1 MISGYINSVP
11 FSVYDCGEIMILDDH
26 YIKWLPSYIHTGTFT
41 IEGSTY
47 NFSDY
52 SSGMFTWSTATIT
65 SFAFRSNTNI
75 SSIETDALYISWGAF
90 ASCGWLQNANLLY
103 CSEIGSHAFRGCTYL
118 SNVNA
123 SNCSYVSYY
132 AFAECNNLREVSLTK
147 CTYLGDNAFAEC
159 SNLSEISLPNVEHI
173 DSYVFTWCRLN
184 ELSLPKCEFIGD
196 RAFYSN
202 STFSTITLGG
212 SSVCVLE
219 NSRAFENTGIT
230 SSTGSIYV
238 PRYLYSSYVVAS
250 EWSYFYNRIYPIGS
264 ISNTY
269 IRWTPS
275 TLTGT
280 FSIDYQTYNFS
291 DYSGYFDG
299 FDFITSHAFES
310 TGVQHIETNTPSV
323 DAYAFNSC
331 SSLTSVDMSV
341 CSYISTNAFIHCNLY
356 KLSIPMCEYVGNYA
370 FWDNKHLCQYDDG
383 YLNLPVCSYVG
394 IGGFGFCSSLKS
406 VNLPECKFIDN
417 TAFTRC
423 DNLESISLP
432 ECVHIGRAA
441 FGNCSHLSE
450 INLPKCTDISSRAFR
465 GETYRTPLY
474 SITLSSYTMCSLQNS
489 DAFSLTNIT
498 TSTGYIIVA
507 GSRWMDYK
515 YASEW
520 SYFSDR
526 IFSINGQS
534 NYMSWTPASLSGTI
548 KYLSATYNLSDYS
561 SGYFSMF
568 DRSISAASPDSW
580 RDSHEWGSLFYGN
593 SKIETLEMS
602 VEYLRGPLFANC
614 TSLSYVKLIGCS
626 VLYESVFKGCTN
638 LQEIDLPS
646 CKSIGTEAFC
656 GCSSLS
662 IVSIPVCSY
671 IGAAAFENCSGIVEL
686 TIPECENISGAFNG
700 CYNLERVSLPVC
712 SRIGWRAFKGCNK
725 LSDVYAPNCSCIY
738 YETFGRCYSLSNITL
753 HNCRTIETGAFE
765 EAGLQTIT
773 IDSNVLCSIVRND
786 DYFIDYSSPFTGC
799 PLSGIFVPSDMV
811 NAYKIASYWSSY
823 SSIIYPIP
831 V

>member
-11 FSVYDCGEIMILDDH
+11 FSVYSCGEIMILDDH

-65 SFAFRSNTNI
+65 SYAFASNI
-75 SSIETDALYISWGAF
+75 GFYSIETDALYISWGAF
-90 ASCGWLQNANLLY
+90 KSCGWLQNANLLY
-103 CSEIGSHAFRGCTYL
+103 CSEIGSHAFRSCTYL

-132 AFAECNNLREVSLTK
+132 AFAECTSLREVSLTK
-147 CTYLGDNAFAEC
+147 CTYLGSNAFAYC
-159 SNLSEISLPNVEHI
+159 SNLSEISLPNVKHI
-173 DSYVFTWCRLN
+173 DFYVFSGCGLN
-184 ELSLPKCEFIGD
+184 ELSLPKCEFIGN
-196 RAFYSN
+196 RAFYNN
-202 STFSTITLGG
+202 STFTTITLGG

-219 NSRAFENTGIT
+219 NSIAFYNTGIT

-238 PRYLYSSYVVAS
+238 PRSLYSSYVVAS

-341 CSYISTNAFIHCNLY
+341 CSYISTSAFRQCNLF
-356 KLSIPMCEYVGNYA
+356 KLSIPMCEYVGHFA
-370 FWDNKHLCQYDDG
+370 FWDNEHLCEYDDG

-394 IGGFGFCSSLKS
+394 QGGFGYCSSLQR
-406 VNLPECKFIDN
+406 VNLPECKFIAN
-417 TAFTRC
+417 IAFAGC
-423 DNLESISLP
+423 YNLESISLP
-432 ECVHIGRAA
+432 ECWHIGVEA
-441 FGNCSHLSE
+441 FSDCKKLS
-450 INLPKCTDISSRAFR
+450 IIDLPKCTDISNKAFR
-465 GETYRTPLY
+465 GYNYWLPLY

-489 DAFSLTNIT
+489 MAFSWTNIT
-498 TSTGYIIVA
+498 SSTGYIIVA

-515 YASEW
+515 SASEW
-520 SYFSDR
+520 SYFKNR
-526 IFSINGQS
+526 IFSVNGQS

-548 KYLSATYNLSDYS
+548 RYFSVTYNLSDYS

-580 RDSHEWGSLFYGN
+580 RDSYEWGSLFYGN
-593 SKIETLEMS
+593 SEIETLEMS
-602 VEYLRGPLFANC
+602 VNYLRGPLFANC
-614 TSLSYVKLIGCS
+614 TSLSYVKLISCS

-671 IGAAAFENCSGIVEL
+671 IGDAAFENCSGIVEL
-686 TIPECENISGAFNG
+686 TILECENIRGAFNG

-712 SRIGWRAFKGCNK
+712 SRIGWRAFWGCNK
-725 LSDVYAPNCSCIY
+725 LSDVYAPNCSYIESSAFAYCSSL
-738 YETFGRCYSLSNITL
+738 YSITL
-753 HNCRTIETGAFE
+753 QNCRTIERDAFVA
-765 EAGLQTIT
+765 AGLQTIT
-773 IDSNVLCSIVRND
+773 IDSTVLCSI
-786 DYFIDYSSPFTGC
+786 ISGTPFLAC
-799 PLSGIFVPSDMV
+799 PISGIFVPSDMV